1 MNVKLDILD
10 IYVNR
15 LFLTTMNAIAR
26 MVVHVVVLI
35 PVLCAIVLMDI
46 SENDANNIRR

>member
-1 MNVKLDILD
+1 VNVKLDILD

-15 LFLTTMNAIAR
+15 LFLTTTNAIAR
-26 MVVHVVVLI
+26 MVAHVVELI
-35 PVLCAIVLMDI
+35 PVLYAIVLMDI